1 MCRDRL
7 LSPARSRHA
16 RHASEGCYGS
26 RRWHEA
32 GHGPRRSLQ
41 RRSRSACPRLA
52 RKHRDRNP
60 QTDSSVTIYPL
71 VTNRADNSISVLSIS
86 GKDVKV
92 IDTVAVGDSVAHVA
106 ISPDGTKALAIKPVV
121 NKAAV
126 LRIEGQ
132 RVSYDKYDLVT
143 GVFPYN
149 VDIAPGGQIALI
161 ANNGAGG
168 GSDGSVDTVS
178 VIDLDQTPP
187 RVIDHV
193 VVGDGPEGFAISPK
207 GDLALALLLRGSNS
221 DKKAFYYNK
230 NGAAVVLKID
240 GKEVTRVGDEI
251 ELGGLPEG
259 VAFSPDGAYA
269 YVGNFLDS
277 NISVLKVDGTQVT
290 DTGKNLKLPG
300 PPASLRAA
308 PK

>member
-1 MCRDRL
+1 M
-7 LSPARSRHA
+7 
-16 RHASEGCYGS
+16 
-26 RRWHEA
+26 
-32 GHGPRRSLQ
+32 
-41 RRSRSACPRLA
+41 
-52 RKHRDRNP
+52 
-60 QTDSSVTIYPL
+60 
-71 VTNRADNSISVLSIS
+71 
-86 GKDVKV
+86 

-121 NKAAV
+121 NKVAV

-132 RVSYDKYDLVT
+132 KVSYDKYDLVT

-149 VDIAPGGQIALI
+149 VDIAPGGQIAI
-161 ANNGAGG
+161 VANNGAGG

-178 VIDLDQTPP
+178 VIDLEQTPP

-193 VVGDGPEGFAISPK
+193 VVGDAPEGFAISPK

-240 GKEVTRVGDEI
+240 GKKVTRVGDEI

-277 NISVLKVDGTQVT
+277 NISILKIDGTRVT
-290 DTGKNLKLPG
+290 NTGRNLKLPG
-300 PPASLRAA
+300 PPASLRAS

>member
-1 MCRDRL
+1 V
-7 LSPARSRHA
+7 A
-16 RHASEGCYGS
+16 
-26 RRWHEA
+26 
-32 GHGPRRSLQ
+32 
-41 RRSRSACPRLA
+41 
-52 RKHRDRNP
+52 N
-60 QTDSSVTIYPL
+60 SVTQTKDGENWKPVPDNKVYVIDLKSNPPQRIATVEVGKQPSGLDISKKGDVAL

-106 ISPDGTKALAIKPVV
+106 ISPDGTKALAIKPLA
-121 NKAAV
+121 NKVAL
-126 LRIEGQ
+126 LRIEGEK
-132 RVSYDKYDLVT
+132 VSYDKYDVVT

-149 VDIAPGGQIALI
+149 VDITPDGRIALV

-178 VIDLDQTPP
+178 VIDLEQTPP

-193 VVGDGPEGFAISPK
+193 VVGDAPEGFAISPK
-207 GDLALALLLRGSNS
+207 GDLALAILLRGSNS

-230 NGAAVVLKID
+230 TGAAVGLKID
-240 GKEVTRVGDEI
+240 GKKVTRVGPEI

-259 VAFSPDGAYA
+259 VAFSSDGAYA
-269 YVGNFLDS
+269 YVGNYLDS
-277 NISVLKVDGTQVT
+277 NISVLKIEGTQVT